1 MEEISHSA
9 VVKEIGEKETTVE
22 IVSESACKSCAA
34 AGLCTAAEAVRKEIR
49 VPTDPQG
56 GFSVGETVDVV
67 VSESLGMKAVVI
79 SYAVPLLIL
88 ILLVV
93 SLSYTSLGE
102 VAVGLIGIGAVAV
115 YYLAVYLMRG
125 RFSREY
131 VFSIRHK

>member
-1 MEEISHSA
+1 MVA
-9 VVKEIGEKETTVE
+9 RG
-22 IVSESACKSCAA
+22 
-34 AGLCTAAEAVRKEIR
+34 
-49 VPTDPQG
+49 
-56 GFSVGETVDVV
+56 
-67 VSESLGMKAVVI
+67 SLGMKAVVI